1 MTQKTLI
8 HRILLTLSLAS
19 LLLAGCSQPLTE
31 TERLAKA
38 RESMKNGDLRGSMI
52 ELKNILGQ
60 NPNNIE
66 ARRLLGEVQL
76 ETGNSA
82 GAEKELRHAI
92 KLGLAKEAVLLPL
105 AEALQQQGKHQE
117 ILDEIDPS
125 PSLPPRNQAALAAYR
140 GDAWLALGD
149 AGKAKTEY
157 RRALDLDPR
166 SSRGKLGMAYLAA
179 KNNIDDALRL
189 LDEAITAVPEDGRV
203 WSYKAK
209 LLRHLGKLQQ
219 AKTAYSKA
227 ITYLPAFSSIEER
240 AQLAIIQT
248 ELKHFEAA
256 EKEIAALKKIAPDF
270 YLTPFAEGYLDI
282 VRNQIPQ
289 AQAPLEQA
297 LKLNNKFPPTLFYL
311 GLVHLNQGDLEQA
324 ETLLTRAK
332 NLAPGNIAS
341 FKMLALVKFRQKD
354 FNAAR
359 TLLVPVLLSQPDD
372 IFALKLM
379 ADVEQASQHPQEALQ
394 YLQKLVELE
403 SSDPAI
409 QTRMGT
415 ALLAAGHKEAGL
427 AALEKALAIDPKAT
441 QPDITLALAYL
452 RDKNLSEA
460 EKAIA
465 RLERKRPDDPLPL
478 NLKAMWHQA
487 RGDEAKAESTLKR
500 ALKLSPADLVT
511 VGNLVRLLIKQDR
524 LDEARQILE
533 RALEINP
540 AIPAF
545 QLQLA
550 KLDLARG
557 DFKNMEER
565 LQEVLQSQPD
575 LLEPNLLLAKY
586 YLQFGQPHRTQT
598 LLEAIRSRYPDHPLL
613 LSLLAKAQIASKL
626 PHAALNTAKH
636 LTQVDPSSALGHFLL
651 AQAYS
656 QSGQFRKFRQA
667 LETTLDLSPDFLP
680 ARQAKIKLM
689 AVEGKTGEIERELAD
704 LAAKYPDDIQI
715 LNLRAWWALH
725 RRQPG
730 QAIGLYEKV
739 LQQHPT
745 SKAARN
751 LAKAV
756 WQAGKR
762 KEAIQRLEQW
772 RLKHPRDTDSL
783 YLLSLMYQGTK
794 QKDKARQILA
804 EIVRVAPRHVLAL
817 NDLAWLLRQSAP
829 GRALEY
835 AEKAYAAAPEAAWI
849 IDTLGMALLE
859 NGQIERAARL
869 LEEAARRAPNNP
881 AIHYHLAIARHRLGL
896 DDSAL
901 ASLKRALAGQQ
912 DFAERPE
919 AETLLQT
926 LEP

>member
-1 MTQKTLI
+1 MKSTLLI
-8 HRILLTLSLAS
+8 HRILLILSTAI
-19 LLLAGCSQPLTE
+19 LLIAGCSESLTE

-38 RESMKNGDLRGSMI
+38 RESMERGDPRTSII
-52 ELKNILGQ
+52 ELKHVLQQ
-60 NPNNIE
+60 NPKNIE

-76 ETGNSA
+76 ETGNGA
-82 GAEKELRHAI
+82 AAEKELRHAV
-92 KLGLAKEAVLLPL
+92 KLGLAKEAVLLSL
-105 AEALQQQGKHQE
+105 AKALQQQGKNQE
-117 ILDEIDPS
+117 ILDEINPL
-125 PSLPPRNQAALAAYR
+125 PSLPPRDQAILAAYR

-149 AGKAKTEY
+149 TGKAMTEY
-157 RRALDLDPR
+157 RRALDLDPQ
-166 SSRGKLGMAYLAA
+166 SSRGKLGLAYLAA
-179 KNNIDDALRL
+179 ANDIDDALRL
-189 LDEAITAVPEDGRV
+189 LDEAIAAAPEDGQAWR
-203 WSYKAK
+203 YKAK

-219 AKTAYSKA
+219 AKAAYSKA
-227 ITYLPAFSSIEER
+227 ITYLPPLNSVEER
-240 AQLAIIQT
+240 AQLALIQI
-248 ELKHFEAA
+248 ELNQFDAA

-289 AQAPLEQA
+289 AQEPLEQA
-297 LKLNNKFPPTLFYL
+297 LKLNDTFPPTLFYL
-311 GLVHLNQGDLEQA
+311 GLVHLKQGDLEQA

-341 FKMLALVKFRQKD
+341 FKMLALVKFHQKD
-354 FNAAR
+354 FDAAR

-379 ADVEQASQHPQEALQ
+379 ADVEQAAHQPQKALQ

-409 QTRMGT
+409 RIRMGT
-415 ALLAAGHKEAGL
+415 ALLAAGRKEAGL

-441 QPDITLALAYL
+441 RPDITLALAYL
-452 RDKNLSEA
+452 RDKNFPEA

-465 RLERKRPDDPLPL
+465 RLERKMPNDPLPL

-487 RGDEAKAESTLKR
+487 RGDAAKAESALEK
-500 ALKLSPADLVT
+500 ALKFSPGDPVT
-511 VGNLVRLLIKQDR
+511 VENLVRLLIKQDR

-533 RALEINP
+533 SALEINP

-565 LQEVLQSQPD
+565 LQAVLQSQPD

-586 YLQFGQPHRTQT
+586 YLQFGQPHRAQT
-598 LLEAIRSRYPDHPLL
+598 LLETIRPRYPDHPLL

-636 LTQVDPSSALGHFLL
+636 LTLVDPSSPLGHFLL

-656 QSGQFRKFRQA
+656 QSGQLRRFRQA
-667 LETTLDLSPDFLP
+667 LDTTLDLDPDFLP

-689 AVEGKTGEIERELAD
+689 AMEGKTEEIERELAD
-704 LAAKYPDDIQI
+704 LAAKYPNDVQV

-725 RRQPG
+725 RRQPE

-762 KEAIQRLEQW
+762 EEAIQRLKQW
-772 RLKHPRDTDSL
+772 RLKHPRDTGAL

-794 QKDKARQILA
+794 QKDKAHQILT
-804 EIVRVAPRHVLAL
+804 EIVRMAPHHVLAL

-829 GRALEY
+829 TQALEY

-849 IDTLGMALLE
+849 IDTLGVTLLE
-859 NGQIERAARL
+859 NGQIKRAARL
-869 LEEAARRAPNNP
+869 LEKAAKRAPNNP
-881 AIHYHLAIARHRLGL
+881 AIHYHLALARHRLGL

-919 AETLLQT
+919 AETLLRT